1 MTGKLEILTP
11 PVPRRG
17 RSFHGDVDRHHQ
29 QFGFVATQ
37 PWGDFAVVQLFN
49 AADSSIL
56 VRLYLDEAGA
66 DAIERFL
73 AEDAKA
79 ISVSKRARVEVLNV
93 LLRDPD
99 LGAAARFEEDLDE
112 GVRLRTESVDW
123 PDAFQQAESLAWR
136 FSRTL
141 RPGGHDLVL
150 VADFDDGHHDP
161 VERLRGAVRPV
172 GGRMSNRAHARALM
186 FGDSSGTVLG
196 T

>member
-1 MTGKLEILTP
+1 M
-11 PVPRRG
+11 R
-17 RSFHGDVDRHHQ
+17 F
-29 QFGFVATQ
+29 
-37 PWGDFAVVQLFN
+37 

-73 AEDAKA
+73 AEDAKV
-79 ISVSKRARVEVLNV
+79 ISVSELARVEVLNV

-123 PDAFQQAESLAWR
+123 PDAFQQAESLARR

-141 RPGGHDLVL
+141 RPGGHDLAL
-150 VADFDDGHHDP
+150 VAAAVAMGATWFLSFDRNSRQRPLAAAAG
-161 VERLRGAVRPV
+161 LRVWPPLDKDEKGLVR
-172 GGRMSNRAHARALM
+172 HASQPA
-186 FGDSSGTVLG
+186 SG
-196 T
+196 

>member
-1 MTGKLEILTP
+1 M
-11 PVPRRG
+11 R
-17 RSFHGDVDRHHQ
+17 F
-29 QFGFVATQ
+29 
-37 PWGDFAVVQLFN
+37 

-73 AEDAKA
+73 AEDAKV
-79 ISVSKRARVEVLNV
+79 ISVSELARVEVLNV

-123 PDAFQQAESLAWR
+123 PDAFQQAESLARR

-141 RPGGHDLVL
+141 RPGGHDLAL
-150 VADFDDGHHDP
+150 VAAAVAMGATWFLSFDRNSRQRP
-161 VERLRGAVRPV
+161 LAAAARLRGWPPLDKDEKGLVR
-172 GGRMSNRAHARALM
+172 HASQPA
-186 FGDSSGTVLG
+186 SG
-196 T
+196 

>member
-1 MTGKLEILTP
+1 M
-11 PVPRRG
+11 R
-17 RSFHGDVDRHHQ
+17 F
-29 QFGFVATQ
+29 
-37 PWGDFAVVQLFN
+37 

-66 DAIERFL
+66 NAIERFL
-73 AEDAKA
+73 AEDAKV
-79 ISVSKRARVEVLNV
+79 ISVSELARVEVLNV

-123 PDAFQQAESLAWR
+123 PDAFQQAESLARR

-150 VADFDDGHHDP
+150 VAAAVAMGATWFLSFDRNSRQRPLATAAG
-161 VERLRGAVRPV
+161 LRVWPPLDKDEKGLVRHAAQ
-172 GGRMSNRAHARALM
+172 RA
-186 FGDSSGTVLG
+186 SG
-196 T
+196 

>member
-1 MTGKLEILTP
+1 M
-11 PVPRRG
+11 R
-17 RSFHGDVDRHHQ
+17 F
-29 QFGFVATQ
+29 
-37 PWGDFAVVQLFN
+37 

-73 AEDAKA
+73 AEDAKV
-79 ISVSKRARVEVLNV
+79 ISVSELARVEVLNV

-123 PDAFQQAESLAWR
+123 PDAFQQAESLARR

-150 VADFDDGHHDP
+150 VAAAVAMGATWFLSFDRNSRQRPLAAAAG
-161 VERLRGAVRPV
+161 LRVWPPLDKDEKGLVR
-172 GGRMSNRAHARALM
+172 HASQPA
-186 FGDSSGTVLG
+186 SG
-196 T
+196 

>member
-1 MTGKLEILTP
+1 M
-11 PVPRRG
+11 R
-17 RSFHGDVDRHHQ
+17 F
-29 QFGFVATQ
+29 
-37 PWGDFAVVQLFN
+37 

-73 AEDAKA
+73 AEDAKV
-79 ISVSKRARVEVLNV
+79 ISVSELARVEVLNV

-123 PDAFQQAESLAWR
+123 PDAFQQAESLARR

-150 VADFDDGHHDP
+150 VAAAVSIGATWFLSFDRNSRQRPLAAAAG
-161 VERLRGAVRPV
+161 LRVWPPLDKDEKGLVQ
-172 GGRMSNRAHARALM
+172 HASQPA
-186 FGDSSGTVLG
+186 SG
-196 T
+196 